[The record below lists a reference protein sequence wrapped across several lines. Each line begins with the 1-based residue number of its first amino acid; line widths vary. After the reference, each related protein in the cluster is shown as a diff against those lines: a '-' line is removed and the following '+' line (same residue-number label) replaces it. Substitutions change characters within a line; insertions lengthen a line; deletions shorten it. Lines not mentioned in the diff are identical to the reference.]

1 MGAWAVSQPQF
12 SRAFFVAT
20 DFMVVTEP
28 IPDRLAEI
36 GWTSY
41 TGIGDSR
48 ENFYYL
54 RPTDDGRIAIGGG
67 SVGVAYGDRI
77 SGTGLTSTKKA
88 AIAANGLFW
97 LFPQLR
103 GVRFAQA
110 WSGPMDLTAAFV
122 PFFTTN
128 TTGNVHAGL
137 GFSGHGLAATKL
149 GGKTLASL
157 VLHVDDEWSSLP
169 VVGPPLSQLP
179 PEPLRWP
186 LLQAVVWA
194 VDSGD
199 WAQERG
205 RRRGALRGLVASSVT
220 AYRDSR
226 RRR

>member
-1 MGAWAVSQPQF
+1 
-12 SRAFFVAT
+12 
-20 DFMVVTEP
+20 
-28 IPDRLAEI
+28 
-36 GWTSY
+36 
-41 TGIGDSR
+41 
-48 ENFYYL
+48 
-54 RPTDDGRIAIGGG
+54 
-67 SVGVAYGDRI
+67 
-77 SGTGLTSTKKA
+77 
-88 AIAANGLFW
+88 
-97 LFPQLR
+97 
-103 GVRFAQA
+103 
-110 WSGPMDLTAAFV
+110 MDLTAAFV

-220 AYRDSR
+220 LIATAGGGGRTGGRHARRNGASPRCWPRADEPYHSR
-226 RRR
+226 RHHMRYRLQSGSRRGRPVDLGGRL